1 MVDFNQQFD
10 YLDTLVDK
18 PKVEPCNNHVV
29 LLKLRIMLW
38 MIL

>member
-18 PKVEPCNNHVV
+18 PKVEPCSNSCCSISD
-29 LLKLRIMLW
+29 KSCYG
-38 MIL
+38 